1 MDYHLVP
8 VEEVARS
15 LGTTPAGLT
24 AATARQ
30 RLAEHGPNQIAD
42 ARRKSVGQ
50 LLLRQFTDMMIL
62 VLIAAAI
69 LAGVVGQMKSTY
81 VILAIVLLNALVGF
95 IQEYRAEKAMA
106 ALKKMAAS
114 QAQVLRDNQAVRV
127 AAADLV
133 PGDVVLLEAGNV
145 IPADVRFVAAHVL
158 KMDESSLTGESANAA
173 KNPDAL
179 PPGEYALGDRV
190 NLGYKGTF
198 VTNGRG
204 TAYVVATGMGT
215 ELGKIAKLIQTEEGV
230 TPLQKRLATFGKGL
244 SAAAIGVCALF
255 FVVGWLRGEPLLN
268 LLLVSVSL
276 AVAAIPEAL
285 PALVTVALA
294 LGAKRLVKSQAL
306 IRKLA
311 AVETLG
317 SVTYICTDK
326 TGTLT
331 LNQMTVQQTYETP
344 PSAFAGLDRP
354 SALLAAMALNNDATQ
369 DPQQAWL
376 GDSTEVALA
385 RHAAGHDYDRAALE
399 AQFPRLAELP
409 FDSQR
414 KCMTTLHQTPQGV
427 LSLTKGAVDVLL
439 SQLGPGQQGAVA
451 DLEQRVNAMAE
462 QGYRVLGYAGKL
474 LPVLPARP
482 DAAAL
487 ETDLTFIGFAGLL
500 DPPRDEAR
508 LAVAECRAAG
518 IIPVMITGDHRLT
531 ARAVAVS
538 LGIIASKADLVL
550 TGPELTRLDEAAF
563 DAVVEKVRV
572 YARVDPAQKLRII
585 QALQAR
591 HQFVAMTG
599 DGVNDAPALK
609 NADIGIA
616 MGINGTEVS
625 KAAAHMILLDDNFA
639 TIVTAVKHGR
649 RIFDNIIK
657 FIRYI
662 MSGNVGELLAI
673 FLAPLFGLPIPLLV
687 IQILWLNL
695 ISDGLPGLALAYE
708 PAEANA
714 MRRPPLDP
722 RQTIFAGGTGW
733 FILGVGVLIG
743 GLALGTQAWALHQGL
758 ANWQTMVFS
767 VLCFSQL
774 GNAFALRARHES
786 VFRIG
791 LFSNKAMLGALA
803 LTFSLQLLVIYLPF
817 CNDLFSTQP
826 LTWIELGL
834 TLAASSV
841 VFWAV
846 EAQKLVGRLR
856 EARPDSLPLPALVP
870 PIPLPTDPELLQRS

>member
-1 MDYHLVP
+1 M
-8 VEEVARS
+8 
-15 LGTTPAGLT
+15 
-24 AATARQ
+24 
-30 RLAEHGPNQIAD
+30 
-42 ARRKSVGQ
+42 
-50 LLLRQFTDMMIL
+50 
-62 VLIAAAI
+62 
-69 LAGVVGQMKSTY
+69 
-81 VILAIVLLNALVGF
+81 
-95 IQEYRAEKAMA
+95 
-106 ALKKMAAS
+106 
-114 QAQVLRDNQAVRV
+114 
-127 AAADLV
+127 
-133 PGDVVLLEAGNV
+133 
-145 IPADVRFVAAHVL
+145 
-158 KMDESSLTGESANAA
+158 
-173 KNPDAL
+173 
-179 PPGEYALGDRV
+179 
-190 NLGYKGTF
+190 
-198 VTNGRG
+198 
-204 TAYVVATGMGT
+204 
-215 ELGKIAKLIQTEEGV
+215 
-230 TPLQKRLATFGKGL
+230 ATFGKGL
-244 SAAAIGVCALF
+244 SEAAIGVCALF
-255 FVVGWLRGEPLLN
+255 FVVGWLRSELLLN
-268 LLLVSVSL
+268 LRVVSVLL

-285 PALVTVALA
+285 PALVTVALV

-326 TGTLT
+326 IGTLT
-331 LNQMTVQQTYETP
+331 LNQMTVQQTYEIP
-344 PSAFAGLDRP
+344 PPAFAGLDRP

-376 GDSTEVALA
+376 GDSTEVALV

-439 SQLGPGQQGAVA
+439 SQLSPGQQGAVA
-451 DLEQRVNAMAE
+451 DLEQRVNVIAE

-474 LPVLPARP
+474 LLVLPARP

-508 LAVAECRAAG
+508 LAVAECRAGG

-538 LGIIASKADLVL
+538 LGNIASGQDLVL

-662 MSGNVGELLAI
+662 MSGNVSELLAI
-673 FLAPLFGLPIPLLV
+673 FLALLFGLPIPLLV

-695 ISDGLPGLALAYE
+695 ISDGLPGLALAYD

-743 GLALGTQAWALHQGL
+743 IFVYFGAYSENVAVQHLDLLRDYTVRQAMMTNFVTLVPADTVQVAADKLLSGSDQDLIVVEHDRAVGVMTRLLIIESLRADRGTVAVAVTAVMNREFETVDIGAGLGDVYDRARCKL
-758 ANWQTMVFS
+758 
-767 VLCFSQL
+767 
-774 GNAFALRARHES
+774 NAFYPVLENERFRGVIDQNNIDEFLKIRAALSH
-786 VFRIG
+786 
-791 LFSNKAMLGALA
+791 
-803 LTFSLQLLVIYLPF
+803 
-817 CNDLFSTQP
+817 
-826 LTWIELGL
+826 
-834 TLAASSV
+834 
-841 VFWAV
+841 
-846 EAQKLVGRLR
+846 
-856 EARPDSLPLPALVP
+856 
-870 PIPLPTDPELLQRS
+870 